1 MITNLQEKLEQL
13 KKKSDIPQAT
23 VNKIE
28 QANQEL
34 ENSGTTDGLE
44 AGDKAPDFTLPDQL
58 GEEVVLSE
66 ELADGPTVLVFYRG
80 KW

>member
-13 KKKSDIPQAT
+13 KKKSDMPQAT

-28 QANQEL
+28 EANQEL
-34 ENSGTTDGLE
+34 EKSGSVDGLKV
-44 AGDKAPDFTLPDQL
+44 GDKAPDFTLPDQL

-66 ELADGPTVLVFYRG
+66 ELADGPTVLAFYRG